1 VVHVSAY
8 AATKGAVAT
17 MVKHFAAALGPK
29 GIRVNAVAPGVVET
43 EMSSF
48 TKTEA
53 GREAALG
60 MQAIKRIGQP
70 DDIGGVVVFLAS
82 EEARWLTGDTIH
94 VDGGAKL

>member
-1 VVHVSAY
+1 MSKDSSITLISSLAAYFAVDQLSAY

-17 MVKHFAAALGPK
+17 MVKHFAAALGPR

-53 GREAALG
+53 GARS
-60 MQAIKRIGQP
+60 ISSRICAG
-70 DDIGGVVVFLAS
+70 DD
-82 EEARWLTGDTIH
+82 
-94 VDGGAKL
+94 